1 MFKKFISVFCAA
13 AFLACTPMTALAGS
27 WQSDNTGWWY
37 QEDDGSYP
45 TAAWKQVDGAWY
57 HFGGNGYM
65 DTGWIL
71 DGGVWYYLEA
81 SGAMRTA
88 DLTENGRI
96 YHFDGSGA
104 CTNPQ
109 GDDAASY
116 DDLSELTGDLEYALA
131 LLQWSENVDT
141 AVGSMDQWDI
151 YLDEG
156 RYDELKAAAQSAG
169 APFEEFKRI
178 TPPAKYAPAHAEI
191 VQACDDFLRFLDLTV
206 QLADGLKAESLSDQ
220 QLLSVAAEME
230 QRVTSM
236 EDHCNRGIELF
247 EAADAT

>member
-1 MFKKFISVFCAA
+1 MFKKFVSVFCAA
-13 AFLACTPMTALAGS
+13 ALLACTPMTALAGS

-45 TAAWKQVDGAWY
+45 AAAWKQVDGVWY
-57 HFGGNGYM
+57 HFSENGYM

-96 YHFDGSGA
+96 YHFDGTGA

-109 GDDAASY
+109 GEDAAS
-116 DDLSELTGDLEYALA
+116 DTRSELTGDLEYALA
-131 LLQWSENVDT
+131 LLQWSESVDA
-141 AVGSMDQWDI
+141 AVSSMDQWDV

-156 RYDELKAAAQSAG
+156 RYDELKVAAQNAR
-169 APFEEFKRI
+169 APFEEFERI
-178 TPPAKYAPAHAEI
+178 TPPAKYASAHGEFI
-191 VQACDDFLRFLDLTV
+191 QACNDFLLFLDLTV
-206 QLADGLKAESLSDQ
+206 QLADGLKAGSLSDQ
-220 QLLSVAAEME
+220 QLLSIASEME
-230 QRVTSM
+230 QHITSM
-236 EDHCNRGIELF
+236 EDHCSRGIELF
-247 EAADAT
+247 DAVNAM